1 MGLVIGLFLLFL
13 LFGMPIAFAIGISG
27 FSFFLS
33 NPEIPMTIVVQKA
46 LSTTQSFTMLAIPL
60 FIFAGN
66 LMNNTGITK
75 RLIKLA
81 NVVTGHMYGNLA
93 QVSCVLATL
102 MGGVSGSA
110 TADAAMQARILGP
123 DMVKKGYAKGY
134 SAAIN
139 AVAGLIVATSP
150 PSMGLIIYGSVGEV
164 SIGRLFAAGIMPG
177 ILMMIALMIAVTIT
191 ARKNNYKPENVKMA
205 GLKEIG
211 KALIDGIWALLFPI
225 LLIAFIR
232 FGIMTP
238 SESGAFAVMYA
249 LFVGVIIYREL
260 TVKALIKSIVDSSRD
275 IAIIMFII
283 ALSGIFGYGVVYDQ
297 LPLHIANGRLN
308 VTSQPILML
317 FMVIMILIVCGMF
330 METTIIA
337 LILTPIFL
345 PVVKSIGVDPVHF
358 GIIMMTIVTS
368 GIVTPPVGVSL
379 FAVSSILECPV
390 EETVKYEFPFLI
402 AILAVVIICVVF
414 PKFVLLIPNWIFGVS
429 KFEYRKCLLSFSFC
443 LSATLRTMIDKRQN
457 RRKNGSK
464 QNK

>member
-1 MGLVIGLFLLFL
+1 MALVIVLFLVFL
-13 LFGMPIAFAIGISG
+13 LLGMPVAFAIGISG
-27 FSFFLS
+27 FSFFLV
-33 NPEIPMTIVVQKA
+33 NPEIPLSIVVQKA

-75 RLIKLA
+75 RLIRLS
-81 NVVTGHMYGNLA
+81 NVITGHMYGNLA
-93 QVSCVLATL
+93 QVACVLATL

-123 DMVKKGYAKGY
+123 DMIKKGYSKGY
-134 SAAIN
+134 AAAIN
-139 AVAGLIVATSP
+139 AVAGLIVATIP

-177 ILMMIALMIAVTIT
+177 ILMMIFLMITVSIT
-191 ARKNNYKPENVKMA
+191 ARKNGYKPEMEKIA
-205 GLKEIG
+205 SFKEVI

-225 LLIAFIR
+225 LLILFIR

-238 SESGAFAVMYA
+238 SESGAFAVVYA
-249 LFVGVIIYREL
+249 LLVGAVIYKEL
-260 TVKALIKSIVDSSRD
+260 SFKVFLKSLVDSSRD

-297 LPLHIANGRLN
+297 LPSHIASGLLN
-308 VTSQPILML
+308 ITSSPILML
-317 FMVIMILIVCGMF
+317 FMIILVLLFCGMF

-345 PVVKSIGVDPVHF
+345 PVVKSIGIDPVHF

-379 FAVSSILECPV
+379 FAVSSIVGCPV
-390 EETVKYEFPFLI
+390 EETVKYEIPFLI
-402 AILAVVIICVVF
+402 AILAVVVICILI
-414 PKFVLLIPNWIFGVS
+414 PQFVLFVPNWIFGVS
-429 KFEYRKCLLSFSFC
+429 TF
-443 LSATLRTMIDKRQN
+443 
-457 RRKNGSK
+457 
-464 QNK
+464 